1 MTEALTAASVEPR
14 ILDMRLAIVP
24 SIVVAVCLACDAV
37 VVAQGLGDVAK
48 REAERRK
55 AVGTPGKVYT
65 NDNLRTEVPPT
76 SAPATTAAQGTTA
89 PAAPAAQTPGASP
102 GAAAPGAQAPGTG
115 AAPETGPMT
124 EDAWRKRVTAARD
137 ALSRAQVFAEAL
149 QSRIN
154 ALTTDFANRDD
165 PAQRNAIAAERQKA
179 LAELDRVKQE
189 IVDHQKAISA
199 IQDAARRAGVPAGW
213 VR

>member
-1 MTEALTAASVEPR
+1 MAEALTAAPVEPR
-14 ILDMRLAIVP
+14 ILIMRLV
-24 SIVVAVCLACDAV
+24 SVSGMVVAVFLACDAV
-37 VVAQGLGDVAK
+37 AVGQGLGDVAK

-55 AVGTPGKVYT
+55 TVGTPGKVYT
-65 NDNLRTEVPPT
+65 NDNLRTDAPPT
-76 SAPATTAAQGTTA
+76 SAPATTPQGATP
-89 PAAPAAQTPGASP
+89 PAAPAQAPAAAGGVQTPGSQPTGTAASSEP
-102 GAAAPGAQAPGTG
+102 GPT
-115 AAPETGPMT
+115 T
-124 EDAWRKRVTAARD
+124 EDAWRKRITAARD

-154 ALTTDFANRDD
+154 ALSTDFVNRDD
-165 PAQRNAIAAERQKA
+165 PAQRNAIAGERQKA

-199 IQDAARRAGVPAGW
+199 IQDEARRAGVPAGW

>member
-1 MTEALTAASVEPR
+1 MAEALTAASVEPR
-14 ILDMRLAIVP
+14 ILIMRLA
-24 SIVVAVCLACDAV
+24 SLSGTVVALFLACDVAG
-37 VVAQGLGDVAK
+37 VAQGLGDVAK

-65 NDNLRTEVPPT
+65 NDNLRTDAPPASAGPT
-76 SAPATTAAQGTTA
+76 TPQGATPPVAPAQA
-89 PAAPAAQTPGASP
+89 PAAAAGVQTPGSQP
-102 GAAAPGAQAPGTG
+102 TGAAASSEP
-115 AAPETGPMT
+115 GPMT
-124 EDAWRKRVTAARD
+124 EDAWRKRIAAARD

-199 IQDAARRAGVPAGW
+199 IQDEARRAGVPAGW

>member
-24 SIVVAVCLACDAV
+24 GIVVAVCLACDAV

-76 SAPATTAAQGTTA
+76 SAPATTSQGTTA
-89 PAAPAAQTPGASP
+89 PAEPAAQTS
-102 GAAAPGAQAPGTG
+102 AAAPGVAAPGSQALGTG
-115 AAPETGPMT
+115 NAPEAGPMT

-154 ALTTDFANRDD
+154 ALTTDFVNRDD
-165 PAQRNAIAAERQKA
+165 PAQRNAIAAERQKS

-199 IQDAARRAGVPAGW
+199 IQDDARRAGVPAGW

>member
-1 MTEALTAASVEPR
+1 
-14 ILDMRLAIVP
+14 
-24 SIVVAVCLACDAV
+24 
-37 VVAQGLGDVAK
+37 
-48 REAERRK
+48 
-55 AVGTPGKVYT
+55 
-65 NDNLRTEVPPT
+65 
-76 SAPATTAAQGTTA
+76 
-89 PAAPAAQTPGASP
+89 
-102 GAAAPGAQAPGTG
+102 
-115 AAPETGPMT
+115 MT
-124 EDAWRKRVTAARD
+124 EDAWPKRVTAARD

-199 IQDAARRAGVPAGW
+199 IQDDARRAGVPAGW

>member
-1 MTEALTAASVEPR
+1 MGEALTAASVEPR
-14 ILDMRLAIVP
+14 ILIMRLASV
-24 SIVVAVCLACDAV
+24 SGMVVALFLACDAAA
-37 VVAQGLGDVAK
+37 VAQGLGDVAK

-65 NDNLRTEVPPT
+65 NDNLRTDAPPT
-76 SAPATTAAQGTTA
+76 SAAPTAPQGATP
-89 PAAPAAQTPGASP
+89 PAAPAQAPAAAAGAQTGSQPTGPTASSEP
-102 GAAAPGAQAPGTG
+102 
-115 AAPETGPMT
+115 GPMT
-124 EDAWRKRVTAARD
+124 EDAWRKRIATARD

-179 LAELDRVKQE
+179 LGELDRVKQE
-189 IVDHQKAISA
+189 IVEHQKAISA
-199 IQDAARRAGVPAGW
+199 IQDEARRAGVPAGW

>member
-1 MTEALTAASVEPR
+1 MAEALTAAPVEPR
-14 ILDMRLAIVP
+14 ILIMRLASV
-24 SIVVAVCLACDAV
+24 SGMVVAVFLACDAMAV
-37 VVAQGLGDVAK
+37 GQGLGDVAK

-65 NDNLRTEVPPT
+65 NDNLRTDAPPT
-76 SAPATTAAQGTTA
+76 SAPATTPQGATP
-89 PAAPAAQTPGASP
+89 PAAPAQAP
-102 GAAAPGAQAPGTG
+102 AAAGGVQAPGSQPTG
-115 AAPETGPMT
+115 TAASSEPGPMT
-124 EDAWRKRVTAARD
+124 EDAWRKRITTARD

-154 ALTTDFANRDD
+154 ALTTDFVNRDD
-165 PAQRNAIAAERQKA
+165 PAQRNAIAGERQKA
-179 LAELDRVKQE
+179 LAEIDRVKQE

-199 IQDAARRAGVPAGW
+199 IQDEARRAGVPAGW

>member
-1 MTEALTAASVEPR
+1 MAEALTAASVEPR
-14 ILDMRLAIVP
+14 ILSMRLASV
-24 SIVVAVCLACDAV
+24 SGMVVAVFLACDAV
-37 VVAQGLGDVAK
+37 AVGQGLGDVAK

-65 NDNLRTEVPPT
+65 NDSLRTDAPPT
-76 SAPATTAAQGTTA
+76 SAPATTPQGATPPAAAAQA
-89 PAAPAAQTPGASP
+89 PAVAAGVQTPGSQPTGTAASSEP
-102 GAAAPGAQAPGTG
+102 GST
-115 AAPETGPMT
+115 T
-124 EDAWRKRVTAARD
+124 EDAWRKRITAARD

-154 ALTTDFANRDD
+154 ALTTDFVNRDD
-165 PAQRNAIAAERQKA
+165 PAQRNAIAGERQKA

-189 IVDHQKAISA
+189 IVDQQKAISA
-199 IQDAARRAGVPAGW
+199 IQDEARRAGVPAGW

>member
-1 MTEALTAASVEPR
+1 
-14 ILDMRLAIVP
+14 MRLASVAGV
-24 SIVVAVCLACDAV
+24 VVAVLLACDAA

-65 NDNLRTEVPPT
+65 NDNLRTDAPPT
-76 SAPATTAAQGTTA
+76 HAPAPTPQAATQ
-89 PAAPAAQTPGASP
+89 PAEPAAQR
-102 GAAAPGAQAPGTG
+102 AAGPGAQKAGSEGAGTAASPEPGPT
-115 AAPETGPMT
+115 T
-124 EDAWRKRVTAARD
+124 EDAWRKRITAARD

-154 ALTTDFANRDD
+154 ALTTDFVNRDD

-179 LAELDRVKQE
+179 VAELDRVKQE
-189 IVDHQKAISA
+189 IIDHQKAITT
-199 IQDAARRAGVPAGW
+199 IQDEARRAGVPAGW

>member
-1 MTEALTAASVEPR
+1 MAEALTAASVEPR
-14 ILDMRLAIVP
+14 ILIMRLASVSGMIV
-24 SIVVAVCLACDAV
+24 ALFLACDAA

-65 NDNLRTEVPPT
+65 NDNLRTDAPPT
-76 SAPATTAAQGTTA
+76 SAAATTPQGTTA
-89 PAAPAAQTPGASP
+89 PAAPAQAPAAAAAVQTPGSQPTGTAASSEP
-102 GAAAPGAQAPGTG
+102 GPT
-115 AAPETGPMT
+115 T
-124 EDAWRKRVTAARD
+124 EDAWRKRITAARD

-189 IVDHQKAISA
+189 IVDHQKGISA
-199 IQDAARRAGVPAGW
+199 IQDEARRAGVPAGW

>member
-1 MTEALTAASVEPR
+1 MAEALTGAPVEPR
-14 ILDMRLAIVP
+14 ILIMRLASV
-24 SIVVAVCLACDAV
+24 SGMVVAVFLACDAMAV
-37 VVAQGLGDVAK
+37 GQGLGDVAK

-65 NDNLRTEVPPT
+65 NDNLRTDAPPT
-76 SAPATTAAQGTTA
+76 SAPATTPQGATP
-89 PAAPAAQTPGASP
+89 PAAPAQAPAAAAGVQTPGSQPMGTAASSEP
-102 GAAAPGAQAPGTG
+102 GPT
-115 AAPETGPMT
+115 T
-124 EDAWRKRVTAARD
+124 EDAWRKRITAARD

-165 PAQRNAIAAERQKA
+165 PAQRNAIAGERQKA
-179 LAELDRVKQE
+179 LAEIDRVKQE

-199 IQDAARRAGVPAGW
+199 IQDEARRAGVPAGW

>member
-1 MTEALTAASVEPR
+1 MAEALTAASVEPR
-14 ILDMRLAIVP
+14 ILIMRLASV
-24 SIVVAVCLACDAV
+24 SGIVVALFLACDAAV
-37 VVAQGLGDVAK
+37 DAQGLGDVAK

-65 NDNLRTEVPPT
+65 NDNLRTDAPPT
-76 SAPATTAAQGTTA
+76 SAAATAPQGTTT
-89 PAAPAAQTPGASP
+89 PAAPAAAAGVQTPGSQPTGTAASSEP
-102 GAAAPGAQAPGTG
+102 
-115 AAPETGPMT
+115 GPMT
-124 EDAWRKRVTAARD
+124 EDAWRKRITAARD

-189 IVDHQKAISA
+189 IVDHQKGISA
-199 IQDAARRAGVPAGW
+199 IQDEARRAGVPAGW

>member
-1 MTEALTAASVEPR
+1 MAEALTAASVEPR
-14 ILDMRLAIVP
+14 ILIMRLASV
-24 SIVVAVCLACDAV
+24 SGIVVALFLACDAAV
-37 VVAQGLGDVAK
+37 DTQGLGDVAK

-65 NDNLRTEVPPT
+65 NDNLRTDAPPT
-76 SAPATTAAQGTTA
+76 SAAPTAPQGATP
-89 PAAPAAQTPGASP
+89 PAAPAQAPAAAAGAQTGSQPTGTAASSEP
-102 GAAAPGAQAPGTG
+102 
-115 AAPETGPMT
+115 GPMT
-124 EDAWRKRVTAARD
+124 EDAWRKRITAARD

-189 IVDHQKAISA
+189 IVDHQKGISA
-199 IQDAARRAGVPAGW
+199 IQDEARRAGVPAGW

>member
-1 MTEALTAASVEPR
+1 MAEALTAASVEPR
-14 ILDMRLAIVP
+14 ILIMRLASV
-24 SIVVAVCLACDAV
+24 SGIVVALFLACDAAV
-37 VVAQGLGDVAK
+37 DTQGLGDVAK

-65 NDNLRTEVPPT
+65 NDNLRTDAPPT
-76 SAPATTAAQGTTA
+76 SAAATTPQGTTT
-89 PAAPAAQTPGASP
+89 PAAPAAAAGVQTPGSQPTGTAASSEP
-102 GAAAPGAQAPGTG
+102 
-115 AAPETGPMT
+115 GPMT
-124 EDAWRKRVTAARD
+124 EDAWRKRIATARD

-189 IVDHQKAISA
+189 IVDHQKGISA
-199 IQDAARRAGVPAGW
+199 IQDEARRAGVPAGW

>member
-1 MTEALTAASVEPR
+1 MAEALTAASVEPR
-14 ILDMRLAIVP
+14 ILIMRLASV
-24 SIVVAVCLACDAV
+24 SGIVVALFLACDAAA
-37 VVAQGLGDVAK
+37 VAQGLGDVAK

-65 NDNLRTEVPPT
+65 NDNLRPDAPPT
-76 SAPATTAAQGTTA
+76 SAGPTTPQGATP
-89 PAAPAAQTPGASP
+89 PAAPAQAPAPAAGAQTPGSQPTGTAASSEP
-102 GAAAPGAQAPGTG
+102 
-115 AAPETGPMT
+115 GPMT
-124 EDAWRKRVTAARD
+124 EDAWRKRIATARD

-154 ALTTDFANRDD
+154 ALTTDFTNRDD
-165 PAQRNAIAAERQKA
+165 PAQRNAISAERQKA

-199 IQDAARRAGVPAGW
+199 IQDEARRAGVPAGW

>member
-1 MTEALTAASVEPR
+1 MAEALTAASVEPR
-14 ILDMRLAIVP
+14 ILIMRLASV
-24 SIVVAVCLACDAV
+24 SGIVVALFLACDAAV
-37 VVAQGLGDVAK
+37 DTQGLGDVAK

-65 NDNLRTEVPPT
+65 NDNLRTDAPPT
-76 SAPATTAAQGTTA
+76 SAAATTPQGTTT
-89 PAAPAAQTPGASP
+89 PAAPAAAAGVQTPGSQPTGTAASSEP
-102 GAAAPGAQAPGTG
+102 
-115 AAPETGPMT
+115 GPMT
-124 EDAWRKRVTAARD
+124 EDAWRKRITAARD

-189 IVDHQKAISA
+189 IVDHQKGISA
-199 IQDAARRAGVPAGW
+199 IQDEARRAGVPAGW

>member
-1 MTEALTAASVEPR
+1 
-14 ILDMRLAIVP
+14 MRLASV
-24 SIVVAVCLACDAV
+24 SGVVVAVFLACDAASA
-37 VVAQGLGDVAK
+37 AQGLGDVAK

-65 NDNLRTEVPPT
+65 NDNLRTDAPPA
-76 SAPATTAAQGTTA
+76 SAPATTPQGATPA
-89 PAAPAAQTPGASP
+89 AAPAAQAPAVAAGGQTPGVEPSGTAASSEP
-102 GAAAPGAQAPGTG
+102 
-115 AAPETGPMT
+115 GPMT
-124 EDAWRKRVTAARD
+124 EDAWRKRITTARD

-154 ALTTDFANRDD
+154 ALTTDFVNRDD
-165 PAQRNAIAAERQKA
+165 PAQRNAIAAERQKT

-189 IVDHQKAISA
+189 IVDHQKAIST
-199 IQDAARRAGVPAGW
+199 IQDEARRAGVPAGW

>member
-1 MTEALTAASVEPR
+1 MGEALTAASVEPR
-14 ILDMRLAIVP
+14 ILIMRLASV
-24 SIVVAVCLACDAV
+24 SGIVVALFLACDAAA
-37 VVAQGLGDVAK
+37 VAQGLGDVAK

-65 NDNLRTEVPPT
+65 NDNLRTDAPPT
-76 SAPATTAAQGTTA
+76 SAAPTAPQGATP
-89 PAAPAAQTPGASP
+89 PAAPAQAPAAAAGAQTGSQPTGTAASSEP
-102 GAAAPGAQAPGTG
+102 
-115 AAPETGPMT
+115 GPMT
-124 EDAWRKRVTAARD
+124 EDAWRKRIATARD

-179 LAELDRVKQE
+179 LGELDRVKQE

-199 IQDAARRAGVPAGW
+199 IQDEARRAGVPAGW

>member
-1 MTEALTAASVEPR
+1 MAEALTAAPVEPR
-14 ILDMRLAIVP
+14 ILIMRLASV
-24 SIVVAVCLACDAV
+24 SGMVVAVFLACDAV
-37 VVAQGLGDVAK
+37 AVGQGLGDVAK

-55 AVGTPGKVYT
+55 TVGTPGKVYT
-65 NDNLRTEVPPT
+65 NDNLRTDAPPT
-76 SAPATTAAQGTTA
+76 SAPATTPQGATP
-89 PAAPAAQTPGASP
+89 PAAPAQAPAAAGGVQTPGSQPTGTAASSEP
-102 GAAAPGAQAPGTG
+102 GPT
-115 AAPETGPMT
+115 T
-124 EDAWRKRVTAARD
+124 EDAWRKRITAARD

-154 ALTTDFANRDD
+154 ALSTDFVNRDD
-165 PAQRNAIAAERQKA
+165 PAQRNAIAGERQKA

-199 IQDAARRAGVPAGW
+199 IQDEARRAGVPAGW

>member
-1 MTEALTAASVEPR
+1 MAEALTAAPVEPR
-14 ILDMRLAIVP
+14 ILIMRLASVSGIVL
-24 SIVVAVCLACDAV
+24 AVCLACDAAA
-37 VVAQGLGDVAK
+37 VAQGLGDVAK

-65 NDNLRTEVPPT
+65 NDNLRPDAPPT
-76 SAPATTAAQGTTA
+76 SAPATTPQGVTPT
-89 PAAPAAQTPGASP
+89 AAPAAQAP
-102 GAAAPGAQAPGTG
+102 AAAAGAQTSSSQPTGTAASSEPGPT
-115 AAPETGPMT
+115 T
-124 EDAWRKRVTAARD
+124 EDAWRKRVTTARD

-154 ALTTDFANRDD
+154 ALNTDFVNRDD

-189 IVDHQKAISA
+189 IVDHQKAIST
-199 IQDAARRAGVPAGW
+199 IQDEARRAGVPAGW

>member
-1 MTEALTAASVEPR
+1 MAAALTAAPVKPR
-14 ILDMRLAIVP
+14 ILIMRLASVSGIVLAM
-24 SIVVAVCLACDAV
+24 VLACDVAAI
-37 VVAQGLGDVAK
+37 AQGLGDVAK

-55 AVGTPGKVYT
+55 AVGAPGKVYT
-65 NDNLRTEVPPT
+65 NDNLRTDAPPA
-76 SAPATTAAQGTTA
+76 SAPATTPQGATPPAAPVAQA
-89 PAAPAAQTPGASP
+89 PAASSGAQTSGSQPTGTAASS
-102 GAAAPGAQAPGTG
+102 AP
-115 AAPETGPMT
+115 GPMT
-124 EDAWRKRVTAARD
+124 EDAWHKRITAARD
-137 ALSRAQVFAEAL
+137 ALSRAQIFAESL

-154 ALTTDFANRDD
+154 ALTTDFVNRDD

-199 IQDAARRAGVPAGW
+199 IQDEARRAGVPAGW

>member
-1 MTEALTAASVEPR
+1 MTEALTDASVEPR
-14 ILDMRLAIVP
+14 ILGMRLAIVP
-24 SIVVAVCLACDAV
+24 GIVVAVCLACDPV

-65 NDNLRTEVPPT
+65 NDNLRTEAPPT
-76 SAPATTAAQGTTA
+76 SAPATTSQGTTA
-89 PAAPAAQTPGASP
+89 PAAPAGQAVAS
-102 GAAAPGAQAPGTG
+102 GAAGPSSQAPGTG
-115 AAPETGPMT
+115 TAPEAGPMT

-179 LAELDRVKQE
+179 LGELDRVKQE
-189 IVDHQKAISA
+189 IVDHQKAITA
-199 IQDAARRAGVPAGW
+199 IQDDARRAGVPAGW

>member
-1 MTEALTAASVEPR
+1 
-14 ILDMRLAIVP
+14 MRLASV
-24 SIVVAVCLACDAV
+24 SGIVVALFLACDAAA
-37 VVAQGLGDVAK
+37 VAQGLGDVAK

-65 NDNLRTEVPPT
+65 NDNLRTDAPPT
-76 SAPATTAAQGTTA
+76 SAAPTAPQGATP
-89 PAAPAAQTPGASP
+89 PAAPAQAPAAAAGAQTGSQPAGTAASSDP
-102 GAAAPGAQAPGTG
+102 
-115 AAPETGPMT
+115 GPMT
-124 EDAWRKRVTAARD
+124 EDAWRKRIATARD

-179 LAELDRVKQE
+179 LGELDRVKQE

-199 IQDAARRAGVPAGW
+199 IQDEARRAGVPAGW

>member
-1 MTEALTAASVEPR
+1 MAGALTAASVKPR
-14 ILDMRLAIVP
+14 ILSMRLASVL
-24 SIVVAVCLACDAV
+24 SIVVALFLACDAAA
-37 VVAQGLGDVAK
+37 VAQGLGDVAK

-65 NDNLRTEVPPT
+65 NDNLRTDAPPT
-76 SAPATTAAQGTTA
+76 SAAATPPQGAAA
-89 PAAPAAQTPGASP
+89 PAPAAQVPAAAAGVQTPGSQSAGTAASSEP
-102 GAAAPGAQAPGTG
+102 
-115 AAPETGPMT
+115 GPMT
-124 EDAWRKRVTAARD
+124 EDAWRKRMASARD
-137 ALSRAQVFAEAL
+137 ALSRSQVFAEAL

-165 PAQRNAIAAERQKA
+165 PVQRNAIAAERQKA

-199 IQDAARRAGVPAGW
+199 IQDEARRAGVPAGW

>member
-24 SIVVAVCLACDAV
+24 GIVVAVCLACDAV

-65 NDNLRTEVPPT
+65 NDNLRTEAPPT
-76 SAPATTAAQGTTA
+76 SAPATTPQGTTA
-89 PAAPAAQTPGASP
+89 PAEPAAQTSAAAP
-102 GAAAPGAQAPGTG
+102 GAAAPGSQALGTG
-115 AAPETGPMT
+115 NAPEAGPMT

-154 ALTTDFANRDD
+154 ALTTDFVNRDD
-165 PAQRNAIAAERQKA
+165 PAQRNAIAAERQKS

-199 IQDAARRAGVPAGW
+199 IQDDARRAGVPAGW

>member
-1 MTEALTAASVEPR
+1 
-14 ILDMRLAIVP
+14 MRLASV
-24 SIVVAVCLACDAV
+24 SGIVVALFLACDAAV
-37 VVAQGLGDVAK
+37 DTQGLGDVAK

-65 NDNLRTEVPPT
+65 NDNLRTDAPPT
-76 SAPATTAAQGTTA
+76 SAAATTPQGTTT
-89 PAAPAAQTPGASP
+89 PAAPAAAAGVQTPGSQPTGTAASSEP
-102 GAAAPGAQAPGTG
+102 
-115 AAPETGPMT
+115 GPMT
-124 EDAWRKRVTAARD
+124 EDAWRKRITAARD

-189 IVDHQKAISA
+189 IVDHQKGISA
-199 IQDAARRAGVPAGW
+199 IQDEARRAGVPAGW

>member
-1 MTEALTAASVEPR
+1 MAEALTAASVEPR
-14 ILDMRLAIVP
+14 ILIMRLASV
-24 SIVVAVCLACDAV
+24 SGIVVALFLACDAAA
-37 VVAQGLGDVAK
+37 VAQGLGDVAK

-65 NDNLRTEVPPT
+65 NDNLRTDAPPT
-76 SAPATTAAQGTTA
+76 SAAPTAPQGATP
-89 PAAPAAQTPGASP
+89 PAAPAQAPAAAAGAQTGSQPTGTAASSEP
-102 GAAAPGAQAPGTG
+102 
-115 AAPETGPMT
+115 GPMT
-124 EDAWRKRVTAARD
+124 EDAWRKRIATARD

-179 LAELDRVKQE
+179 LGELDRVKQE
-189 IVDHQKAISA
+189 IVDHQKAISG
-199 IQDAARRAGVPAGW
+199 IQDEARRAGVPAGW

>member
-1 MTEALTAASVEPR
+1 
-14 ILDMRLAIVP
+14 MRLASV
-24 SIVVAVCLACDAV
+24 SGMVVAVFLACDAV
-37 VVAQGLGDVAK
+37 AVGQGLGDVAK

-65 NDNLRTEVPPT
+65 NDNLRTDAPPP
-76 SAPATTAAQGTTA
+76 SAPATTPQGATP
-89 PAAPAAQTPGASP
+89 PAAPAQAPAAAAGAGVQTPGPQPTGTAASSEP
-102 GAAAPGAQAPGTG
+102 GST
-115 AAPETGPMT
+115 T
-124 EDAWRKRVTAARD
+124 EDAWRKRITVARD

-154 ALTTDFANRDD
+154 ALTTDFVNRDD
-165 PAQRNAIAAERQKA
+165 PAQRNAIAGERQKA
-179 LAELDRVKQE
+179 LAEIDRVKQE

-199 IQDAARRAGVPAGW
+199 IQDEARRAGVPAGW

>member
-1 MTEALTAASVEPR
+1 MAEALTAASVEPR
-14 ILDMRLAIVP
+14 ILIMRLASV
-24 SIVVAVCLACDAV
+24 SGIVVALFLACDAAA
-37 VVAQGLGDVAK
+37 VAQGLGDVAK

-65 NDNLRTEVPPT
+65 NDNLRTDAPPT
-76 SAPATTAAQGTTA
+76 SAGPTTPQGATP
-89 PAAPAAQTPGASP
+89 PAAPAPAAGAQTPGSQPTGTAASSEP
-102 GAAAPGAQAPGTG
+102 
-115 AAPETGPMT
+115 GPMT
-124 EDAWRKRVTAARD
+124 EDAWRKRIATARD

-154 ALTTDFANRDD
+154 ALTTDFTNRDD

-199 IQDAARRAGVPAGW
+199 IQDEARRAGVPAGW